1 MDDIRGL
8 EPKHYAIMGAFFT
21 SLAVQVAGLKH
32 GWGDALEPL
41 FIAGVLTQVG
51 VLFGALY
58 AGAPGAT
65 GEKVDRR
72 NIDRLPEVDVSKITP
87 LSPEGRSKLPMWLL
101 PVALAGALTVGGAFS
116 LPACHAPVTITTPA
130 GQSAYKADQVIQRLQ
145 EVSNVVMADTGT
157 QPGQIKP
164 KDAFTIIEWI
174 SGDDQHVDA
183 KTGKV
188 SPTLGVAQLVAST
201 SGQGWKVAAKAGW
214 VARVRAIF
222 DSYPK
227 LSPYTAIVDALLEV
241 M

>member
-1 MDDIRGL
+1 MGDIRGL

-41 FIAGVLTQVG
+41 FVAGVLTQVG
-51 VLFGALY
+51 VLLGALY

-72 NIDRLPEVDVSKITP
+72 NVDKVQEVDMDSIKP

-101 PVALAGALTVGGAFS
+101 AAALTVGGGFAVT
-116 LPACHAPVTITTPA
+116 ACHAPVTITTPA

-145 EVSNVVMADTGT
+145 EISNVVMADTGS

-164 KDAFTIIEWI
+164 KDSFAIIEWI
-174 SGDDQHVDA
+174 SGDDQHVDP
-183 KTGKV
+183 KTGKIA
-188 SPTLGVAQLVAST
+188 PTKGIAQLVVAT
-201 SGQGWKVAAKAGW
+201 QGQGWKTAAKLGW
-214 VARVRAIF
+214 NARIRGIF

-227 LSPYTAIVDALLEV
+227 LSTYTAIIDALLEV